1 MIQFIRILQTG
12 CRNFMRNAW
21 LSVAATAVMT
31 LTLTIIVISFISNLA
46 LTSTIKGVTDKI
58 DVSVFL
64 KTDITQSEV
73 DGFRNSLTSS
83 SNVAAVEYI
92 TKEQALAT
100 FQEKNKA
107 NPDTLAALVQ
117 AGNTLPAS
125 FNIKAKNPK
134 KLNEIADVINQP
146 ANKALLDPTAPQ
158 TYSGGRKT
166 TIDRIVSFSNFF
178 KTGGLILSVI
188 FVVISTLI
196 IFNTIQMAIF
206 NRRDEI
212 TIMRL
217 LGAKTNYIRGPF
229 IVESAIYGILSAVI
243 SVLILNSAF
252 LASSNALQATSL
264 GLLDINYAQDYFGD
278 HFWRLLTLQLM
289 VGIVI
294 GTASSII
301 ATRRYLKFKTK

>member
-1 MIQFIRILQTG
+1 
-12 CRNFMRNAW
+12 MRNAW

-64 KTDITQSEV
+64 KTDITQAEV
-73 DGFRNSLTSS
+73 DNFRNSLTSS
-83 SNVAAVEYI
+83 SNVAAVAYI

-125 FNIKAKNPK
+125 FNIKAKDPK

-146 ANKALLDPTAPQ
+146 ANKSLLDPSAPQ

-196 IFNTIQMAIF
+196 IFNTIRMAIF
-206 NRRDEI
+206 TRRDEI
-212 TIMRL
+212 DIMKL
-217 LGAKTNYIRGPF
+217 VGATKWFIRGPF
-229 IVESAIYGILSAVI
+229 IIEAILYGVIAALIALALSYSLLLGAGPKLSSYIDVASTIHLFRTYPILIVLGEILIGI
-243 SVLILNSAF
+243 SIGMISSL
-252 LASSNALQATSL
+252 LAMS
-264 GLLDINYAQDYFGD
+264 
-278 HFWRLLTLQLM
+278 
-289 VGIVI
+289 
-294 GTASSII
+294 
-301 ATRRYLKFKTK
+301 RYLKL